1 MVKVKAK
8 YHFLDRVA
16 CRNRI
21 QGDEFLVSDERAEEL
36 IKAGLVESLEPKI
49 NKNKETTEKQAEK
62 VEERKPPEPP
72 PTAEGIKPEKGKK
85 K

>member
-16 CRNRI
+16 CRNRM

-36 IKAGLVESLEPKI
+36 IKAGLVESLEPKSF
-49 NKNKETTEKQAEK
+49 NSL
-62 VEERKPPEPP
+62 
-72 PTAEGIKPEKGKK
+72 
-85 K
+85 